1 MGRGYGQINA
11 APGVMNGM
19 PGKRVSRLGIL
30 ETLESAEGEESRFSF
45 HYLYSYRDTDSKN
58 IVLE

>member
-1 MGRGYGQINA
+1 MGCRE
-11 APGVMNGM
+11 
-19 PGKRVSRLGIL
+19 RVSRLGIL

-58 IVLE
+58 IFLE